1 MDTEEKEKDIGDE
14 SSIESIE
21 DLFVFFKN
29 FFQAGLKGIGM
40 AFLVG
45 VFTFSILD
53 KVIDFDEYDSF
64 TLSGVDYAPPRRN
77 SPSEDFELY
86 DKMQKEYFDANNI
99 SFYGRNKESIRTI
112 MFLLAFGLM
121 ARTFF
126 KAFNKYN
133 SNLLR

>member
-21 DLFVFFKN
+21 DLFVFFKT
-29 FFQAGLKGIGM
+29 FFKAGLKGIGM

-64 TLSGVDYAPPRRN
+64 TLNGIDYASPRRN

-126 KAFNKYN
+126 KALNKYN
-133 SNLLR
+133 SNLLN

>member
-1 MDTEEKEKDIGDE
+1 MDTEEKEKDISNE

-21 DLFVFFKN
+21 DLFVFFKT
-29 FFQAGLKGIGM
+29 FFKAGLKGIGM
-40 AFLVG
+40 AFLIG

-64 TLSGVDYAPPRRN
+64 TLNGIDYALPRRN

-126 KAFNKYN
+126 KAFNEYN

>member
-1 MDTEEKEKDIGDE
+1 MDTEEKEKDISNE

-21 DLFVFFKN
+21 DLFVFFKT
-29 FFQAGLKGIGM
+29 FFKAGLKGIGM
-40 AFLVG
+40 AFLIG

-64 TLSGVDYAPPRRN
+64 TLNGIDYEKPGRN

-86 DKMQKEYFDANNI
+86 EKMQKEYFDANNI

-121 ARTFF
+121 ARTFL
-126 KAFNKYN
+126 KALNKYN

>member
-1 MDTEEKEKDIGDE
+1 MNTEEKEKDLGDE

-21 DLFVFFKN
+21 DLFVFFKT
-29 FFQAGLKGIGM
+29 FFQAGLKGIGV

-53 KVIDFDEYDSF
+53 KVIDFGEYDSF
-64 TLSGVDYAPPRRN
+64 TLNGIDYEKPGRN

-86 DKMQKEYFDANNI
+86 EKMQEEYFDANNI
-99 SFYGRNKESIRTI
+99 SLYGRNKDSILTI
-112 MFLLAFGLM
+112 MFFLAFVLM

-126 KAFNKYN
+126 KAFSSFQTK
-133 SNLLR
+133 

>member
-21 DLFVFFKN
+21 DLFVFFKT

-40 AFLVG
+40 AFLIG

-64 TLSGVDYAPPRRN
+64 TLNGIDYEKPGRN

-126 KAFNKYN
+126 KAFNEYN

>member
-1 MDTEEKEKDIGDE
+1 
-14 SSIESIE
+14 
-21 DLFVFFKN
+21 
-29 FFQAGLKGIGM
+29 M
-40 AFLVG
+40 AFLIG

-64 TLSGVDYAPPRRN
+64 TLNGIDYAPPPRRN

-121 ARTFF
+121 ARTF
-126 KAFNKYN
+126 
-133 SNLLR
+133 LRPSTNTIPISSDSFHVFPSIDHLCQSEDYMH

>member
-21 DLFVFFKN
+21 DLFVFFKT
-29 FFQAGLKGIGM
+29 FFRAGLKGIGV
-40 AFLVG
+40 ALLVG

-53 KVIDFDEYDSF
+53 KVIDFGEYDSF
-64 TLSGVDYAPPRRN
+64 SLNGIDYEKPGRN
-77 SPSEDFELY
+77 SPSEEFELY
-86 DKMQKEYFDANNI
+86 EKMQEEYFDANNI
-99 SFYGRNKESIRTI
+99 SLYGRNKDSILTI
-112 MFLLAFGLM
+112 MFFLAFVLM

-126 KAFNKYN
+126 KAFNEYN